1 MDTFTRMEA
10 FVQVVDAGGFSAA
23 ARRLSKSKA
32 LISKYVRDLEDE
44 LGVRLLNRTTRQL
57 SMTEVGAAYHRE
69 ATEILQRL
77 DDLADAVRDNHR
89 EPRGLLRVSAPRS
102 FGDTVLG
109 KAIMEFL
116 IAEPEI
122 TLDLRLDDRVV
133 DLVEEGFDV
142 AVRLTEMT
150 DSSLIARR
158 LSSFRIVTVAS
169 PACIERYGRPTDP
182 HDLANLPTIVDT
194 NLRTRANWIFASN
207 GDRVTVTVKP
217 RIEVNSPQVV
227 LEAALS
233 GHGFTRLPLFICKD
247 ALHQGLLVPLLR
259 EYNTTPIGM
268 FAVYPHRRHLSGKVR
283 AFVDFLA
290 GWFERNKI
298 DDEQECREVEK
309 ASS

>member
-77 DDLADAVRDNHR
+77 DELADAVRDNHR

-109 KAIMEFL
+109 KAIMEFM

-122 TLDLRLDDRVV
+122 SLDLRLDDRVV

-142 AVRLTEMT
+142 AVRLTELT

-169 PACIERYGRPTDP
+169 PDCIAKHGTPSDP
-182 HDLANLPTIVDT
+182 HELAHLPTIVDT
-194 NLRTRANWIFASN
+194 NLRTRATWNFASN
-207 GDRVTVTVKP
+207 GERVTVTVKP

-227 LEAALS
+227 LDAAIA
-233 GHGFTRLPLFICKD
+233 GQGFTRLPLFICRD
-247 ALHQGLLVPLLR
+247 ALRQGLLTPLLSD
-259 EYNTTPIGM
+259 YNNPPVGM
-268 FAVYPHRRHLSGKVR
+268 YAVYPHRRHLSGKVR

-290 GWFERNKI
+290 AWFERNKI
-298 DDEQECREVEK
+298 DDEQ
-309 ASS
+309 